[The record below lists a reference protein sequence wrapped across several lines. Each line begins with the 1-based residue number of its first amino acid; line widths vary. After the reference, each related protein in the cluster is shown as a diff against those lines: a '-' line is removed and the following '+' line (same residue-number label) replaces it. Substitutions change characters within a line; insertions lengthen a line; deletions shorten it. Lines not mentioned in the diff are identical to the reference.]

1 MTQVYDPYSA
11 TPAKVKK
18 PVKAKLAPAK
28 PVKAL
33 KSKPKAKADAEPE
46 FYPAHPLADMF
57 PMIDE
62 PERIL
67 LADDIAAHGQHE
79 PILLLEGMVL
89 DGRNRQWACRHAG
102 VKPVYADYTGADPL
116 NFVLSKNLHRRH
128 LTESQRA
135 MVAASIV
142 DWERGVNQNTAGTA
156 NLPTRAAAAKLSIS
170 ERAVSAARRVRDH
183 GAPELIDA
191 IRTGKVSIHAGEA
204 LSELQHEEQCRI
216 VRQEQ
221 KQIVAKAKEIR
232 TDKQRVRHAAR
243 LIKMEAVARNGSE
256 TAPDKVLQ
264 KYPVI
269 YADPPWRFGVR
280 SEVTGREKSAENH
293 YPTMDTDDICALFE
307 KIGNPVSQ
315 DAVLFLWATNPM
327 LPQAMKVMQAWGFT
341 YIHHWIWD
349 KQVAGTGYWGRDR
362 HELLL
367 IGRRG
372 DVAAP
377 LMGTQPET
385 VYSEKK
391 GRHSAKPAFFAEQI
405 EKLYPDIPKLEM
417 FCREPRSG
425 WDAWGYEAGA
435 VGDCH
440 SMVSHER

>member
-11 TPAKVKK
+11 K
-18 PVKAKLAPAK
+18 PVKARKAPALK
-28 PVKAL
+28 AIQKKTTSKRSVASVK
-33 KSKPKAKADAEPE
+33 KAELEPD
-46 FYPAHPLADMF
+46 FYPPHPLADMF

-67 LADDIAAHGQHE
+67 LADDIAVHGQHE

-102 VKPVYADYTGADPL
+102 VKPVYGQFSGSDPL

-142 DWERGVNQNTAGTA
+142 DWERGVNQTTGGSA
-156 NLPTRAAAAKLSIS
+156 NLPTRTAAAKLSIS
-170 ERAVSAARRVRDH
+170 ERAVTAARRVRDH

-191 IRTGKVSIHAGEA
+191 IRAGKVSIHAGEA
-204 LSELQHEEQCRI
+204 LSELQHAEQCKI

-243 LIKMEAVARNGSE
+243 LIKMEAVARSGGE
-256 TAPDKVLQ
+256 TAPDKVLL

-269 YADPPWRFGVR
+269 YADPPWKFGVR

-293 YPTMDTDDICALFE
+293 YPTMDTDDICTLFE
-307 KIGNPVSQ
+307 KIGNPVSN

-327 LPQAMKVMQAWGFT
+327 LPQALQVMQAWGFT
-341 YIHHWIWD
+341 YVHHWIWD

-377 LMGTQPET
+377 LMGMQPET
-385 VYSEKK
+385 VHSEKK

-405 EKLYPDIPKLEM
+405 EKLYPDIPKLEL
-417 FCREPRSG
+417 FSRSPRSG
-425 WDAWGYEAGA
+425 WDAWGYEAGGA
-435 VGDCH
+435 SC
-440 SMVSHER
+440 